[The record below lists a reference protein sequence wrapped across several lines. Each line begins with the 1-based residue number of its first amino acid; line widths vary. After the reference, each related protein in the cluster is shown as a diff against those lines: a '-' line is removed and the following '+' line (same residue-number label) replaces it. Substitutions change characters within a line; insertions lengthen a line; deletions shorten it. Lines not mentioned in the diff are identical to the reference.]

1 MDPNVLFLDRDQ
13 VKRQVK
19 TSRSVVEARAIQ
31 VVSVESLQAL
41 ILVVFDHVSDAHQ
54 NKRSALDGRTR
65 SSWYPGHLMA
75 MIAQQKPTED
85 VEISLNCTH
94 TDYE

>member
-19 TSRSVVEARAIQ
+19 ISRSVVEARAIQ
-31 VVSVESLQAL
+31 AVSVESLQAL
-41 ILVVFDHVSDAHQ
+41 ILVVFDHVSDAHE
-54 NKRSALDGRTR
+54 NKRSALDGGTR

-75 MIAQQKPTED
+75 TIAQQNPTKD
-85 VEISLNCTH
+85 VGLTLNCTH